1 MNRYNYVLTE
11 NKKGK
16 KENQATNMGE
26 YGRSQT
32 KGKIKRRGRKCEKNW
47 STGVHT
53 VGTLE
58 R

>member
-26 YGRSQT
+26 YGRS
-32 KGKIKRRGRKCEKNW
+32 
-47 STGVHT
+47 
-53 VGTLE
+53 
-58 R
+58 